1 MIAGIDVGM
10 TGAIGMIYD
19 EGGGFV
25 YDMPVFKKEVN
36 AHALASLFREFP
48 PAHVWIEQ
56 VNAFGM
62 GRTSAFNFGQGV
74 GVIKGVLATLAI
86 PHSLVTPTKWKKH
99 YGLGRDKDQ
108 SRALASR
115 LYPQI
120 ASEFARKKVS
130 WKLMAVAG
138 NYQGRPVIS
147 LEPFFW
153 QFSAVFGW
161 KL

>member
-74 GVIKGVLATLAI
+74 GVMKGVLATLAI
-86 PHSLVTPTKWKKH
+86 PHSLVTPAKWKKH

-120 ASEFARKKVS
+120 ASEFARKKDDGRAEALLIAQFGKHTLTMS
-130 WKLMAVAG
+130 GKSAG
-138 NYQGRPVIS
+138 N
-147 LEPFFW
+147 
-153 QFSAVFGW
+153 
-161 KL
+161 

>member
-62 GRTSAFNFGQGV
+62 GRTQLWAGRWRHQG
-74 GVIKGVLATLAI
+74 
-86 PHSLVTPTKWKKH
+86 
-99 YGLGRDKDQ
+99 R
-108 SRALASR
+108 
-115 LYPQI
+115 
-120 ASEFARKKVS
+120 
-130 WKLMAVAG
+130 AG
-138 NYQGRPVIS
+138 NAGYPSLIGHASQVEKALRVGPRQGSKPGIGV
-147 LEPFFW
+147 
-153 QFSAVFGW
+153 SAVPANSI
-161 KL
+161 